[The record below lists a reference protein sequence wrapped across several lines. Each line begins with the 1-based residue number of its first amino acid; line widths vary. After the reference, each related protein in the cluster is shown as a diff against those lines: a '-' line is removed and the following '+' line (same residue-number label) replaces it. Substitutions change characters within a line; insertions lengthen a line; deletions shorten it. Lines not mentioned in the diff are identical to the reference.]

1 MHQTATSLLIAR
13 TSCDWPLQDE
23 RSLGYKTPQVQS
35 LAFYFLVAVHLS
47 VTQYQSH
54 RDPFLNGRL

>member
-1 MHQTATSLLIAR
+1 MHQTGTSLLVAR
-13 TSCDWPLQDE
+13 APCDWPLQDQ

-47 VTQYQSH
+47 VTQH
-54 RDPFLNGRL
+54 